1 MEEEEKKMSKKEFW
15 LRFVLWFAFA
25 VVGPLVYIACSYGFF
40 VPSASLRV
48 SGWGIIAIVTTCVCL
63 LYVIHEAKKG
73 MPRGS
78 FAKQCIDGY
87 TALLP
92 MFFAIL
98 LIHVTKDAIAEFE
111 RFLIFTIL
119 CEAVAVPIN
128 PMPKWGSQYEEEKQE
143 RTLFNALSRAFKEK
157 DK

>member
-1 MEEEEKKMSKKEFW
+1 MESENKMSKKEFW
-15 LRFVLWFAFA
+15 ARFAIWFAFA
-25 VVGPLVYIACSYGFF
+25 VAGPLVYVAVAYGFF
-40 VPSASLRV
+40 VPSASLRL
-48 SGWGIIAIVTTCVCL
+48 SGWGILAIVFMCLSL

-73 MPRGS
+73 LPKGS

-87 TALLP
+87 TALIP

-98 LIHVTKDAIAEFE
+98 LLHTVRDSLAEFE

-128 PMPKWGSQYEEEKQE
+128 PMPKWGAQYEDERQE
-143 RTLFNALSRAFKEK
+143 NTLFNALSRAFREK